1 MSLRGGCQKLI
12 TASRS
17 VTRAMAGVTG
27 LLTIV
32 MMLGVVLDAS
42 LRGTVGIAVWG
53 VLELCTLLL
62 LAMIYFGLPSTQ
74 SERENFRVSIITD
87 LMPMKLNLFVSGM
100 LLVLQIVIL
109 GLLCWFTWRAA
120 IFSFN
125 RDEVSIGLVEI
136 SLWPHRFMIAMGLSA
151 LTFQSV
157 VSGLDLLLNGKH
169 PFAPDQAIELAQ
181 AVRQQTL

>member
-1 MSLRGGCQKLI
+1 MTLRSACQKLI
-12 TASRS
+12 TTSRS
-17 VTRAMAGVTG
+17 VTLAMAGVTG

-32 MMLGVVLDAS
+32 MMLGVVLDAF
-42 LRGTVGIAVWG
+42 LRGAAGIAVWG

-87 LMPMKLNLFVSGM
+87 LMPMKLNLFVSGI
-100 LLVLQIVIL
+100 LLLLQIVVL
-109 GLLCWFTWRAA
+109 GLFCWFTWRAA

-136 SLWPHRFMIAMGLSA
+136 SLWPHRFMIAMGLTV

-169 PFAPDQAIELAQ
+169 PFAPDQALELAQ
-181 AVRQQTL
+181 AVKQQKL

>member
-1 MSLRGGCQKLI
+1 MTFRSACQKLI
-12 TASRS
+12 TTSRS
-17 VTRAMAGVTG
+17 VTLAMAGVTG

-32 MMLGVVLDAS
+32 MMLGVVLDAF
-42 LRGTVGIAVWG
+42 LRGTAGIAVWG

-87 LMPMKLNLFVSGM
+87 LMPMKVNLFISGI
-100 LLVLQIVIL
+100 LLLLQIVVL

-136 SLWPHRFMIAMGLSA
+136 SLWPHRFMIAMGLSV
-151 LTFQSV
+151 LTFQSI
-157 VSGLDLLLNGKH
+157 VSGLDLSLNGKH
-169 PFAPDQAIELAQ
+169 PFAPDQALELAQ
-181 AVRQQTL
+181 AVRQQKL

>member
-1 MSLRGGCQKLI
+1 MTFRSACQKLI
-12 TASRS
+12 KTSRS
-17 VTRAMAGVTG
+17 VTLAMAGVTG

-32 MMLGVVLDAS
+32 MMLGVVLDAF
-42 LRGTVGIAVWG
+42 LRGTAGIAVWG

-87 LMPMKLNLFVSGM
+87 LMPMKVNLFISGI
-100 LLVLQIVIL
+100 LLLLQIVVL

-136 SLWPHRFMIAMGLSA
+136 SLWPHRFMIAMGLSV
-151 LTFQSV
+151 LTFQSI

-169 PFAPDQAIELAQ
+169 PFAPDQALELAQ
-181 AVRQQTL
+181 AVRQQKL

>member
-1 MSLRGGCQKLI
+1 MTLRNACQKLI
-12 TASRS
+12 TTSRS
-17 VTRAMAGVTG
+17 VTLAMAGVTG

-32 MMLGVVLDAS
+32 MMLGIALDAF
-42 LRGTVGIAVWG
+42 LRGSAGIAVWG

-87 LMPMKLNLFVSGM
+87 LMPMKLNLFISGM
-100 LLVLQIVIL
+100 LLVLQIVVL

-136 SLWPHRFMIAMGLSA
+136 SLWPHRFMIAMGLTV

-169 PFAPDQAIELAQ
+169 PFAPDQALELAQ
-181 AVRQQTL
+181 AIKQQTL

>member
-1 MSLRGGCQKLI
+1 MILRDACQKLI
-12 TASRS
+12 ATSRS
-17 VTRAMAGVTG
+17 VTRAMASVTG

-32 MMLGVVLDAS
+32 MILGVVVDAS
-42 LRGTVGIAVWG
+42 LRGTAGIAVWG

-87 LMPMKLNLFVSGM
+87 LMPAKLNLFVSGI
-100 LLVLQIVIL
+100 LLLLQIVVL

-136 SLWPHRFMIAMGLSA
+136 SLWPHRFMIAMGITVLI
-151 LTFQSV
+151 FQSV
-157 VSGLDLLLNGKH
+157 VSGLDLLLNGRH

>member
-1 MSLRGGCQKLI
+1 MSLRNACQKLI
-12 TASRS
+12 TTSRS
-17 VTRAMAGVTG
+17 VASVMAGVTG

-32 MMLGVVLDAS
+32 MILGVVVDAS
-42 LRGTVGIAVWG
+42 LRGTAGIAVWG

-87 LMPMKLNLFVSGM
+87 LMPMKLNLFISGV
-100 LLVLQIVIL
+100 LLLLQITVL

-136 SLWPHRFMIAMGLSA
+136 SLWPHRFMIATGLTV